1 MRLFLFPGSI
11 LLAQHLAKIK
21 WVKEKQRDRFSL
33 ENTF

>member
-1 MRLFLFPGSI
+1 MRLFLFPGCI

-21 WVKEKQRDRFSL
+21 WVKEKQGDRFSL